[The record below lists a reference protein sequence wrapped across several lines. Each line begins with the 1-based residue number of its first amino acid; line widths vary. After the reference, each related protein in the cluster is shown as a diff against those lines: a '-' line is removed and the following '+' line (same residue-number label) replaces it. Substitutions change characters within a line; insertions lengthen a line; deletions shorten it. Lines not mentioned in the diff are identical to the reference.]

1 MTIVL
6 IRLIKGYICMVTQNR
21 LTHQWSECGRF
32 GSSVSSPLTTNSM
45 YFLPSNRLAATSK
58 TLVQFKIKLLVLSQ
72 SRTALSSEYI
82 LKADN
87 LHPIIREFA
96 TGSG

>member
-1 MTIVL
+1 M
-6 IRLIKGYICMVTQNR
+6 RKSPAQ
-21 LTHQWSECGRF
+21 CGRF

-58 TLVQFKIKLLVLSQ
+58 TLVQFKIKLIVLSQ
-72 SRTALSSEYI
+72 SRTLSSEYI
-82 LKADN
+82 LKADD